1 MARSGVP
8 VALQIVYS
16 GESKFLSVRR
26 EFVVS
31 PDAMRRR
38 AIGQIL
44 LLTAGFLV
52 LVAVSTASVI
62 LVNKSREDNAWVVHT
77 VEVENQT
84 NALLLEIRR
93 ASHVEPDDDGRWF
106 ADLSPV
112 EGPKLGPFAL
122 RSQALDAER
131 VWLEANCLEAGCRGP
146 GSQAGN

>member
-1 MARSGVP
+1 MVEVPEPMARSGVP

-93 ASHVEPDDDGRWF
+93 AESAARGYLVSSGPEFLTDHKEEIGRAHV
-106 ADLSPV
+106 
-112 EGPKLGPFAL
+112 
-122 RSQALDAER
+122 
-131 VWLEANCLEAGCRGP
+131 
-146 GSQAGN
+146 